1 MVIDISKQEILEY
14 KKMEVITELTVI
26 REKIRLLE
34 QKYGSNIKKFEQE
47 MKSQEEDFEKWD
59 DFIDWTAYTKIEESL
74 VKKLDELENAKD
86 INITTD

>member
-1 MVIDISKQEILEY
+1 MVIDVSKQEILKY

-34 QKYGSNIKKFEQE
+34 KKYGKDIKSFEKE
-47 MKSQEEDFEKWD
+47 MKSQEEDFKKWD

-74 VKKLDELENAKD
+74 VKKLEELENAKD
-86 INITTD
+86 INIIAD

>member
-34 QKYGSNIKKFEQE
+34 QKYGSDIKKFEQE

-74 VKKLDELENAKD
+74 VKKLEELENAKD